1 MVITFIVVFVYLAVW
16 LFMGHLK
23 MVDDLV
29 DEIQP
34 FKNKGIRL
42 ILGVLAIILSPSIF
56 LFLVGLSGLVS
67 LSEFF
72 QELWEGEIRRKD
84 DYKGC

>member
-42 ILGVLAIILSPSIF
+42 ILGVLAIRLSPSIF

>member
-1 MVITFIVVFVYLAVW
+1 MVITFIVVLVYLVVW
-16 LFMGHLK
+16 LLMGHLK

-34 FKNKGIRL
+34 FKNKWIRL
-42 ILGVLAIILSPSIF
+42 ILGVLSIILSPSIF

-72 QELWEGEIRRKD
+72 QELWEV
-84 DYKGC
+84 